1 MKTYEGY
8 SLLQHNTFGIDVKC
22 NKFIEYDSINDLS
35 KIRESL
41 TEPFMCVGHGSNLLF
56 THDYEGTI
64 LHCTKKGIRRL
75 DDNDGSTLRLA
86 QDRRSSPQVNENEN
100 ENENPQPSYIEVGG
114 GEVWDDVV
122 DWCVQHGYYGA
133 ENLSLIPGE
142 TGAAAVQN
150 IGAYGVEAKDV
161 IAFVDAYHLPT
172 GKFRRFSNEEC
183 NYSYRSSIFK
193 TDYKGQYAILSV
205 TLKLNTIFTPVLE
218 YAGLKEHFSN
228 SPVVTARDIR
238 EAIINIRNSKLPDP
252 KTTGNAG
259 SFFKNPVVEQSVFN
273 ALLLKYPNMPHYDAE
288 NGVKIPAGWMIDQ
301 CGWKGKSIGNAGVY
315 EKQAL
320 VLINKGNASGNEIL
334 TLCKTIQNDVKN
346 RFGIVIEPE
355 VNII

>member
-1 MKTYEGY
+1 MKIYEDY

-22 NKFIEYDSINDLS
+22 KKFIEYDSIYDLD

-41 TEPFMCVGHGSNLLF
+41 TGQFLCIGHGSNLLF

-64 LHCTKKGIRRL
+64 LHCTKKGTRI
-75 DDNDGSTLRLA
+75 
-86 QDRRSSPQVNENEN
+86 
-100 ENENPQPSYIEVGG
+100 NPQPTTHNPQPIFIEVGG

-161 IAFVDAYHLPT
+161 IAFVDAYHLTT
-172 GKFRRFSNEEC
+172 GTFRRFSNEEC

-205 TLKLNTIFTPVLE
+205 TLKLDTVFTPVLE
-218 YAGLKEHFSN
+218 YAGLKKYFSN
-228 SPVVTARDIR
+228 KPVITAREIR
-238 EAIINIRNSKLPDP
+238 DAIINIRNSKLPDP

-259 SFFKNPVVEQSVFN
+259 SFFKNPVVNQSVFN
-273 ALLLKYPNMPHYDAE
+273 ALLAKYPNMPHYDAE

-301 CGWKGKSIGNAGVY
+301 CGWKGKSLGNAGVY

-320 VLINKGNASGNEIL
+320 VLINKGNASGNDIL
-334 TLCKTIQNDVKN
+334 ELCKAIQNDVKE

>member
-75 DDNDGSTLRLA
+75 DDNDGST
-86 QDRRSSPQVNENEN
+86 SSPQVNDDDNDDDNDNDNDNDDENHQPSTDDKPRAIELCLN
-100 ENENPQPSYIEVGG
+100 CRGAKEEKTRSGLTLNLQPSTLNPQPSYIEVGG

-161 IAFVDAYHLPT
+161 IAFVDAYHLLT

-252 KTTGNAG
+252 KIIGNAG
-259 SFFKNPVVEQSVFN
+259 SFFKNLLNFPVS
-273 ALLLKYPNMPHYDAE
+273 
-288 NGVKIPAGWMIDQ
+288 
-301 CGWKGKSIGNAGVY
+301 
-315 EKQAL
+315 
-320 VLINKGNASGNEIL
+320 
-334 TLCKTIQNDVKN
+334 
-346 RFGIVIEPE
+346 R
-355 VNII
+355 

>member
-1 MKTYEGY
+1 MKIYEDY

-22 NKFIEYDSINDLS
+22 NKFIEYDSIDDLS

-41 TEPFMCVGHGSNLLF
+41 TCPFLCIGHGSNLLF
-56 THDYEGTI
+56 THNYEGTI

-75 DDNDGSTLRLA
+75 DDND
-86 QDRRSSPQVNENEN
+86 NENGN
-100 ENENPQPSYIEVGG
+100 HQPSYIEVGG

-205 TLKLNTIFTPVLE
+205 TLKLDTVFTPILK
-218 YAGLKEHFSN
+218 YAELKEHFSSN
-228 SPVVTARDIR
+228 AVITAREIR
-238 EAIINIRNSKLPDP
+238 EVIINIRNSKLPNP
-252 KTTGNAG
+252 NTTGNAG
-259 SFFKNPVVEQSVFN
+259 SFFKNPVVDQSVFN
-273 ALLLKYPNMPHYDAE
+273 ALLVEYPNMPHYDAE

-301 CGWKGKSIGNAGVY
+301 CGW
-315 EKQAL
+315 
-320 VLINKGNASGNEIL
+320 
-334 TLCKTIQNDVKN
+334 
-346 RFGIVIEPE
+346 
-355 VNII
+355 